1 MFGIRKGVWFCVILM
16 ILGAKMLDAHN
27 IFTAFIVFSL
37 GFSGLGI
44 SYLEG
49 RFWIKNFDL
58 YGNRVTTDE
67 WED

>member
-1 MFGIRKGVWFCVILM
+1 MFGIRNGVWFCVLLM
-16 ILGAKMLDAHN
+16 IYGAIKIDAQSLFLGFL
-27 IFTAFIVFSL
+27 IFSL
-37 GFSGLGI
+37 GFGGMML

-58 YGNRVTTDE
+58 YGKRVTTDE